1 MPSFAP
7 IFALFLI
14 IPLAE
19 IWFLIKVGGFIGA
32 GWTVFLVVFTAV
44 VGAGLVRVQGLST
57 LNRIQQSM
65 QQGKMPAMEMFEG
78 LALFLAGALL
88 LTPGFFTDAIGFSLL
103 IPPLRRLMIKSI
115 LMRSVVKMSG
125 GSDIKP
131 GGGSTGEPKPLDGQ
145 WRRED

>member
-1 MPSFAP
+1 MP

-19 IWFLIKVGGFIGA
+19 IWFLIKVGGIVGA

-44 VGAGLVRVQGLST
+44 VGAALVRVQGLST

-65 QQGKMPAMEMFEG
+65 QQGKMPAVEMFEG

-103 IPPLRRLMIKSI
+103 IPPLRRLIIKSI

-131 GGGSTGEPKPLDGQ
+131 GGGSAADPKPLDGQ

>member
-1 MPSFAP
+1 MPSFTP
-7 IFALFLI
+7 IFVFFLI

-19 IWFLIKVGGFIGA
+19 IWFLIKVGGVVGA
-32 GWTVFLVVFTAV
+32 GWTIFLVVFTAV

-65 QQGKMPAMEMFEG
+65 QQGQMPAMAMFEG

-103 IPPLRRLMIKSI
+103 IPPLRRLMVKSI
-115 LMRSVVKMSG
+115 LMKSVIKMRP
-125 GSDIKP
+125 GSDIKR
-131 GGGSTGEPKPLDGQ
+131 GDGSAGEPKPLDGQ

>member
-19 IWFLIKVGGFIGA
+19 IWFLIRVGGVIGA
-32 GWTVFLVVFTAV
+32 GWTIFLVVFTAV
-44 VGAGLVRVQGLST
+44 VGAALVRVQGLST

-65 QQGKMPAMEMFEG
+65 QQGQMPAMAMFEG

-103 IPPLRRLMIKSI
+103 IPPLRRLIIKSI
-115 LMRSVVKMSG
+115 LMRSVVKMSA

-131 GGGSTGEPKPLDGQ
+131 GGGSAGQPKPLDGQ

>member
-7 IFALFLI
+7 IFVFFLI

-19 IWFLIKVGGFIGA
+19 IWFLIKVGGVVGA
-32 GWTVFLVVFTAV
+32 GWTIFLVVFTAV

-65 QQGKMPAMEMFEG
+65 QQGQMPAMAMFEG

-115 LMRSVVKMSG
+115 LMKSVIKMRP
-125 GSDIKP
+125 GSDIKR
-131 GGGSTGEPKPLDGQ
+131 GDGSAGEPKPLDGQ

>member
-1 MPSFAP
+1 MPNFAP
-7 IFALFLI
+7 IFAFFLI
-14 IPLAE
+14 VPLAE
-19 IWFLIKVGGFIGA
+19 IWFLIKVGGVVGA
-32 GWTVFLVVFTAV
+32 GWTIFLVVFTAV

-103 IPPLRRLMIKSI
+103 IPPLRRLMVKSI
-115 LMRSVVKMSG
+115 LMRSVVKMSPG
-125 GSDIKP
+125 GDIKR
-131 GGGSTGEPKPLDGQ
+131 GDGATGDPKPLDGQ